1 MKDRKGLF
9 VVFEGL
15 DGAGNTTQASLLES
29 YFKKEGKKVL
39 LTKEPT
45 QGIIGGMI
53 RAALNGDLSISGE
66 TLQLLFA
73 ADRSHHLSK
82 EVEPALNKNYVVIS
96 DRYLFSSIAYGSA
109 SGLDKDWLK
118 KINEKFRLPDISI
131 FIDVNPNTCIKRI
144 SKNRFSVELFER
156 EESLRKVR
164 REYLELAKEFK
175 FEVINGEGTIE
186 ATHKKVLEVI
196 KKYI

>member
-1 MKDRKGLF
+1 MGGLF
-9 VVFEGL
+9 IVFEGL
-15 DGAGNTTQASLLES
+15 DGAGSTTQASLLES
-29 YFKKEGKKVL
+29 YFKSEGRKVL

-45 QGIIGGMI
+45 QGIVGGMI
-53 RAALNGDLSISGE
+53 RAVLRGDLSISNE
-66 TLQLLFA
+66 MLQLLFA
-73 ADRSHHLSK
+73 ADRSYHVDK

-131 FIDVNPNTCIKRI
+131 LIDVSPNTCIKRI
-144 SKNRFSVELFER
+144 SENRFSVELFEK

-164 REYLELAKEFK
+164 QEYLELAKEFK